1 MTDLSRLRSVGQ
13 LQAERMRLEQ
23 QAQQQRHRI
32 EQETRTIRRT
42 WRTRLQRVDRF
53 ADTMSLLLPKV
64 GHGTLLIALLSKL
77 RSRFRKQSQ

>member
-23 QAQQQRHRI
+23 QAQQQRNCI

-42 WRTRLQRVDRF
+42 WRTRLQHVDRF

-64 GHGTLLIALLSKL
+64 GQGTLLIALLSKL

>member
-13 LQAERMRLEQ
+13 LQAERMRLAQ
-23 QAQQQRHRI
+23 QAQQQRHSI